1 MHAATKY
8 GEPIRLTDFLMKRT
22 KALELCAIRNEGY
35 VIFTCWIDH
44 EDIWL
49 IPEKYSS
56 NVVISDE
63 FGELPIVKVLE
74 NGDTRTIRVPCHYI
88 DIGSYRV

>member
-1 MHAATKY
+1 MQDTTKY
-8 GEPIRLTDFLMKRT
+8 GEHIGLTEFLRKKT
-22 KALELCAIRNEGY
+22 KAMELCAIRKEGW

-56 NVVISDE
+56 SVVISDE
-63 FGELPIVKVLE
+63 FGELPIVKVLK
-74 NGDTRTIRVPCHYI
+74 NGDTKTIRVPCHYI